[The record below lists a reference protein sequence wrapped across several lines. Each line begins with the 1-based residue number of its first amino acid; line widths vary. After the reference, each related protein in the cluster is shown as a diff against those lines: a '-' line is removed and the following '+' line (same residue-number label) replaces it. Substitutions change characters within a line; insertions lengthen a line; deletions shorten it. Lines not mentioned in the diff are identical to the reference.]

1 MFDNNKV
8 LVVIP
13 ALNNST
19 DIPRKYARLINEKPL
34 IAYAIDIAKSSPY
47 VDDIVVSSDDSEIRM
62 IADLFGAT
70 NIRISNE
77 IKDKSNINEIIYD
90 ALIQKEKQAFDEYDI
105 VILLSADSPLLKV
118 ESLNRAIEKFAN
130 FGIDSVISVK
140 EDRHLSWSY
149 DSENQIFF
157 PLYSQRDSSENL
169 PLELVETGNFMLTR
183 RNFLSP
189 ESFLGLNLDVVP
201 VSRVEAVKV
210 VNYDDFWVSEKHI
223 NKKTIAIVVNAFD
236 EIGTSHIYRCLTL
249 ASKLI
254 FHDVVFVLNKNYELG
269 VNIINSYGYKHVLY
283 DESSEILDTLHSIG
297 ADLVINDVLDTSIEY
312 ISALKENGFYVVN
325 FQDLGPGIEVAD
337 LVFNA
342 FYEYDYDAENVFTG
356 HEYYL
361 LRNEFYLQQ
370 PKIITDEVKNVLIT
384 FGGVDFHNLTEKVL
398 KALIATGFSKYINVV
413 LGVGYPK
420 KEEIIDR
427 YSMHNNVII
436 HEDVRSI
443 SELMVKADIIFT
455 SGSGTMYEACS
466 LGVPSI
472 VLCDNER
479 DLNNSF
485 GNFENGFINLGLGTE
500 VSEETIIEN
509 FTKLMDNYELREEI
523 NKKMLSIDLKHGFEN
538 VWSKIKVNFLKEM

>member
-8 LVVIP
+8 LVIISS
-13 ALNNST
+13 LNNST
-19 DIPRKYARLINEKPL
+19 NIPRKNARLINEKPL
-34 IAYAIDIAKSSPY
+34 IAYAIDMAKSSHY
-47 VDDIVVSSDDSEIRM
+47 VDDIVVASDDSEIRM
-62 IADLFGAT
+62 IADLFGAS
-70 NIRISNE
+70 NVRISNE
-77 IKDKSNINEIIYD
+77 VEDKNDLNAVIYD

-105 VILLSADSPLLKV
+105 VISLSPDSPLLKV
-118 ESLNRAIEKFAN
+118 ESLNKAIEKFAN
-130 FGIDSVISVK
+130 FGVDSVISVR

-157 PLYSQRDSSENL
+157 PLYSQRTDRENL
-169 PLELVETGNFMLTR
+169 PLELVETGNFLLTR
-183 RNFLSP
+183 RGFLSP
-189 ESFLGLNLDVVP
+189 ESFLGMNLDVVP
-201 VSRVEAVKV
+201 VSGVEAVKV
-210 VNYDDFWVSEKHI
+210 ENYDDFWVAEKHI

-254 FHDVVFVLNKNYELG
+254 FHDVVFVLNENYELG
-269 VNIINSYGYKHVLY
+269 VNIIRKYGYNHVLY
-283 DESSEILDTLHSIG
+283 NESSQILDTLHNIG
-297 ADLVINDVLDTSIEY
+297 TDLVINDVLDTSIEY
-312 ISALKENGFYVVN
+312 ISALKNNGFFVVN

-342 FYEYDYDAENVFTG
+342 FYEYDYDADNVFTG

-361 LRNEFYLQQ
+361 LRDEFYLQQ
-370 PKIITDEVKNVLIT
+370 PKIISDEVKNVLIT
-384 FGGVDFHNLTEKVL
+384 FGGVDYHNLTEKVL

-413 LGVGYPK
+413 LGVGYPN
-420 KEEIIDR
+420 KEEIMDR
-427 YSMHNNVII
+427 FAMYNNVII
-436 HEDVRSI
+436 HEDVNSI

-455 SGSGTMYEACS
+455 SGSGSMYEACS

-479 DLNNSF
+479 DLNNAF
-485 GNFENGFINLGLGTE
+485 GNFENGIVNLGLGTE

-509 FTKLMDNYELREEI
+509 FNELKDNFELRQEI
-523 NKKMLSIDLKHGFEN
+523 NQKMLSIDLKHGFEN